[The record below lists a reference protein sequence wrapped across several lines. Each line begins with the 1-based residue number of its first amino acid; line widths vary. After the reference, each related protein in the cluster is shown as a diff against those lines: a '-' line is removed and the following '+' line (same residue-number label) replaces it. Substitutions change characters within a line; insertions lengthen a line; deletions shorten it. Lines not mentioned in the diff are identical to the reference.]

1 MYPMYTTMNMFL
13 NRYIQ
18 HQPKIEAYVI
28 FQNILHQTHSHN
40 YMTVNNRSL
49 IRRIELVS
57 MVSKYNDKKHP
68 SLILTSCLLFFY
80 NQNKI
85 NLFTIYCIYIFFF
98 ACPKIWEMEKMCS
111 IFICV
116 GHCVQFLKFLIENY
130 WKFRIQFLHFHDV
143 WYKISICYF
152 YVLAAWNELTELHV

>member
-1 MYPMYTTMNMFL
+1 MYTTMNMFL

-68 SLILTSCLLFFY
+68 SLILTSCLLFCY
-80 NQNKI
+80 DQNKI
-85 NLFTIYCIYIFFF
+85 NLVTNTAYTFFF
-98 ACPKIWEMEKMCS
+98 
-111 IFICV
+111 CV
-116 GHCVQFLKFLIENY
+116 SKNLRNGKNV
-130 WKFRIQFLHFHDV
+130 
-143 WYKISICYF
+143 
-152 YVLAAWNELTELHV
+152 

>member
-18 HQPKIEAYVI
+18 HQPKIEVYVT

-49 IRRIELVS
+49 IRHIELVS

-85 NLFTIYCIYIFFF
+85 NLFTIYCIYVFFLRVQKFEKWKKCVAFSF
-98 ACPKIWEMEKMCS
+98 ALVTVCN
-111 IFICV
+111 F
-116 GHCVQFLKFLIENY
+116 
-130 WKFRIQFLHFHDV
+130 
-143 WYKISICYF
+143 
-152 YVLAAWNELTELHV
+152 

>member
-18 HQPKIEAYVI
+18 HQPKIEVYVT

-85 NLFTIYCIYIFFF
+85 YSPFTEYTFFF
-98 ACPKIWEMEKMCS
+98 
-111 IFICV
+111 
-116 GHCVQFLKFLIENY
+116 
-130 WKFRIQFLHFHDV
+130 
-143 WYKISICYF
+143 
-152 YVLAAWNELTELHV
+152 LHVQKFAKWKKCVAFLFVLVTVCNF

>member
-18 HQPKIEAYVI
+18 HQPKIEVYVT

-49 IRRIELVS
+49 IRHIELVS

-85 NLFTIYCIYIFFF
+85 NLFTIYSIY
-98 ACPKIWEMEKMCS
+98 EMEKMGS

-116 GHCVQFLKFLIENY
+116 GHCLQFLKFLIENY

-152 YVLAAWNELTELHV
+152 YVLATWNESTELHV

>member
-18 HQPKIEAYVI
+18 HQPKIEVYVT

-49 IRRIELVS
+49 IRHIELVS

-85 NLFTIYCIYIFFF
+85 NLFTIYSIY
-98 ACPKIWEMEKMCS
+98 EMEKMDS

-116 GHCVQFLKFLIENY
+116 GHCLQFLKFLIENY

-152 YVLAAWNELTELHV
+152 YVLATWNESTELHV

>member
-49 IRRIELVS
+49 IRRVELVS
-57 MVSKYNDKKHP
+57 MVSKYNGKKHP
-68 SLILTSCLLFFY
+68 SPILKSCLLFFY
-80 NQNKI
+80 DQNKI
-85 NLFTIYCIYIFFF
+85 NLITNYCIYVFFF
-98 ACPKIWEMEKMCS
+98 ACPKICEMEKMCS

-116 GHCVQFLKFLIENY
+116 GHCLQFLKFLIENY
-130 WKFRIQFLHFHDV
+130 
-143 WYKISICYF
+143 
-152 YVLAAWNELTELHV
+152 

>member
-18 HQPKIEAYVI
+18 HQPKIEAYVT

-68 SLILTSCLLFFY
+68 SLILTSCLLFCY
-80 NQNKI
+80 DQNKI
-85 NLFTIYCIYIFFF
+85 NLFTNYCIYVFFLRVQKF
-98 ACPKIWEMEKMCS
+98 AKWKK
-111 IFICV
+111 CV
-116 GHCVQFLKFLIENY
+116 AFSFALVTVCNF
-130 WKFRIQFLHFHDV
+130 
-143 WYKISICYF
+143 
-152 YVLAAWNELTELHV
+152 